1 MSHEIGSNFEEF
13 ELCQFNNSMREY
25 AISFSSL
32 VKFRLT
38 TMAEPDQWYSIQ
50 PRSSI
55 IPQLVSEIYIIR

>member
-1 MSHEIGSNFEEF
+1 MSHEIRSNTNY
-13 ELCQFNNSMREY
+13 LNYNQFNDLMKKLVI
-25 AISFSSL
+25 AFSSL